1 MAARLLP
8 GLPGSRR
15 LIFAVGGNGMVSLA
29 SLALS
34 ITVARA
40 SSVPVFAAFSLAMV
54 AYLFGSGLIRSAL
67 TDSALSRPADR
78 DTFDRSFRRASLVA
92 LAGAAVVVVWGLVTA
107 NTFLVVLGVAFHG
120 LIVFDFLRTFDSAAG
135 AAGRA
140 MVATTAWSVLTI
152 AAAVLSIAGHLDA
165 GVVFVVWAASG
176 ALAGYVLMA
185 VARTP
190 VLPGWSR
197 HRADTRVSGLFALD
211 YAVGS
216 GGALFTTGLL
226 GLVSDGRVL
235 GAVRGAG
242 TLLGPLNLI
251 ATTVRSLLLP
261 FLSRRDDVQG
271 RQIRAALRVALLQV
285 AVLAP
290 FLVALQFLP
299 DAWGE
304 QLLGDT
310 WQLASLALLPLSL
323 EAVFALIG
331 AVANSGHRVAFAG
344 GRSLALRLAVGIPRP
359 FVVLACAQ
367 VWGIPGATW
376 SMAAISALNAVVWWA
391 SYYHLS
397 RRPRPE
403 APPVA

>member
-1 MAARLLP
+1 MAK
-8 GLPGSRR
+8 GSLRPPAGGRR
-15 LIFAVGGNGMVSLA
+15 LIFAVGGNGLASLA

-34 ITVARA
+34 VTIARA
-40 SSVPVFAAFSLAMV
+40 SSIADFAEFSLAMV

-78 DTFDRSFRRASLVA
+78 DTFVRSFRRASVIALLGAALLVA
-92 LAGAAVVVVWGLVTA
+92 WGLVAA
-107 NTFLVVLGVAFHG
+107 NVYLLTLGVAFHG
-120 LIVFDFLRTFDSAAG
+120 LLVFDFLRTFDSAAG

-140 MVATTAWSVLTI
+140 MVSTTMWSALTI
-152 AAAVLSIAGHLDA
+152 TSAVLAIAGVLDV
-165 GVVFVVWAASG
+165 GIVFLMWAASG
-176 ALAGYVLMA
+176 ALAGYILML

-190 VLPGWSR
+190 VLPRWAR
-197 HRADTRVSGLFALD
+197 HREDTRASALFALD

-216 GGALFTTGLL
+216 GGALLTTGVL
-226 GLVSDGRVL
+226 GVVDGGRIL

-261 FLSRRDDVQG
+261 FLSRRNDVPG
-271 RQIRAALRVALLQV
+271 RQISAALRVAALQV
-285 AVLAP
+285 AVLVP

-299 DAWGE
+299 DTWGE

-310 WQLASLALLPLSL
+310 WQLASQALLPLSI
-323 EAVFALIG
+323 EAIFALIG

-344 GRSLALRLAVGIPRP
+344 GRSLVLRLAVGVPRP
-359 FVVLACAQ
+359 FIVLACAYA
-367 VWGIPGATW
+367 WGLAGATW
-376 SMAAISALNAVVWWA
+376 SMAAISALNAVLWWA

-397 RRPRPE
+397 RRPRSE
-403 APPVA
+403 GQ

>member
-1 MAARLLP
+1 VAKGFLGPRA
-8 GLPGSRR
+8 GGRR

-34 ITVARA
+34 ITIARA
-40 SSVPVFAAFSLAMV
+40 SSIAEFADFSLAMV
-54 AYLFGSGLIRSAL
+54 SYLFGSGLIRSAL

-78 DTFDRSFRRASLVA
+78 DTFVRSFRRASVIALLGTVLLVI
-92 LAGAAVVVVWGLVTA
+92 WGLLAVNA
-107 NTFLVVLGVAFHG
+107 YLVMLGIAFHG
-120 LIVFDFLRTFDSAAG
+120 LLAFDFLRTFDSAAG

-140 MVATTAWSVLTI
+140 MVSTTTWSALTI
-152 AAAVLSIAGHLDA
+152 AGAVLAIAGVLDA
-165 GVVFVVWAASG
+165 GSVFVVWAASG
-176 ALAGYVLMA
+176 ALTGYVLMLA
-185 VARTP
+185 TRAP
-190 VLPGWSR
+190 VLPRWTS
-197 HRADTRVSGLFALD
+197 HREDTRVSALFALD

-216 GGALFTTGLL
+216 GGALLTTGLL
-226 GLVSDGRVL
+226 GLLDGGRIL

-261 FLSRRDDVQG
+261 FLSRRDDVPG
-271 RQIRAALRVALLQV
+271 RQIGAASRVAVLQV
-285 AVLAP
+285 AVLLP

-299 DAWGE
+299 DDWGE

-310 WQLASLALLPLSL
+310 WQLASLALLPLSI
-323 EAVFALIG
+323 EAIFALIG

-359 FVVLACAQ
+359 FIVLACAYA
-367 VWGIPGATW
+367 WGLAGATW
-376 SMAAISALNAVVWWA
+376 SMAAISALNAVLWWV

-397 RRPRPE
+397 RRPRSDRP
-403 APPVA
+403 